1 MTETVSDADELDRL
15 RKEAADL
22 RDLVRALSAALVRA
36 TAALPLDAALAL
48 ARSED
53 AEGAAPFRLTEWHE
67 TIEVTRGDVASEM
80 ALLWKR
86 LPPRESA

>member
-1 MTETVSDADELDRL
+1 MSDETELARL
-15 RKEAADL
+15 RKEAAEL

-36 TAALPLDAALAL
+36 TSALPLDAALAL
-48 ARSED
+48 ARGENAED
-53 AEGAAPFRLTEWHE
+53 AAPFRLTEWHE

-86 LPPRESA
+86 LPPRESP